1 MKRKEFLSTLTGSFS
16 VACMACLASACSK
29 EESGAPSAMNNPS
42 TSMGF
47 SISLDSELKA
57 VNDFVAKSGYIVIR
71 TAAGN
76 TPANFL
82 AFSSVCPHAG
92 ATVEYKNNTSSFLC
106 PAHGSTFNAT
116 GGLIQGPA
124 ARGLSK
130 FDVEIVGTTLR
141 IKA

>member
-1 MKRKEFLSTLTGSFS
+1 
-16 VACMACLASACSK
+16 
-29 EESGAPSAMNNPS
+29 
-42 TSMGF
+42 MGF

-124 ARGLSK
+124 SRGLSK